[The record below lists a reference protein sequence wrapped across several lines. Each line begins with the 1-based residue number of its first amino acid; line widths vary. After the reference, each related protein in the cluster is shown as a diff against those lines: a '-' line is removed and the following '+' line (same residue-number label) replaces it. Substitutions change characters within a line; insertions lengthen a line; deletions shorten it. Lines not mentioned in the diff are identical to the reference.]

1 MFNTK
6 KRKPFIFFGIV
17 LLAFLTFGFTSSCKS
32 KKIPET
38 EIVSFETITPIFGR
52 SEANGPGAFDASQA
66 DNQILISYRFI
77 PKDVANIDKEL
88 GIDLAPKIQEC
99 FKKFKKIE
107 TITFGIYIPR
117 VAGQPEFKPY
127 VSFDITRK
135 IMDETELLDMLA
147 SNILRVSE
155 NVKYF
160 D

>member
-6 KRKPFIFFGIV
+6 KRKLFIFFGII
-17 LLAFLTFGFTSSCKS
+17 LSAFLTFGLTLSCKS
-32 KKIPET
+32 KKVPET

-52 SEANGPGAFDASQA
+52 SEADGPGAFDASQT

-77 PKDVANIDKEL
+77 PKDVDNISKEL
-88 GIDLAPKIQEC
+88 GIDLAPKIQEL

-107 TITFGIYIPR
+107 MITFAIYVPS
-117 VAGQPEFKPY
+117 VAGLPEFKPY

-135 IMDETELLDMLA
+135 IMNETALLDMLA
-147 SNILRVSE
+147 SDILRVAE

>member
-1 MFNTK
+1 MFKTR
-6 KRKPFIFFGIV
+6 KREMSIFFCIITLV
-17 LLAFLTFGFTSSCKS
+17 FLTFLLASSCKS
-32 KKIPET
+32 EKKVET
-38 EIVSFETITPIFGR
+38 EIISFETITPIFGK

-88 GIDLAPKIQEC
+88 GLDLAPKIQEF
-99 FKKFKKIE
+99 FKKYKTID
-107 TITFGIYIPR
+107 TITFGLYIPR

-135 IMDETELLDMLA
+135 VMNETVLLDMLA
-147 SNILRVSE
+147 SDILRVAE

-160 D
+160 E